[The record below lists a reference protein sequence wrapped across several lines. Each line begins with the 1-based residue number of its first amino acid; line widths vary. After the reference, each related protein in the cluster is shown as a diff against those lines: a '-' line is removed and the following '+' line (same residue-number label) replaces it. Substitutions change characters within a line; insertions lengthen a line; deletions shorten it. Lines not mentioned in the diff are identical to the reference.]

1 MVQEAQLDEKKFW
14 CKVFQTKFDILVAI
28 CDKEILG
35 KRMKFKELKIK
46 IDENFYKGVE
56 INEKVALNLIKKATI
71 VNLFGKNI
79 VNLALGKGFIKKDNI
94 IKIEGYPHAQIIKL

>member
-1 MVQEAQLDEKKFW
+1 VVQEAQLDEKKFW

-35 KRMKFKELKIK
+35 KKMKFKELKIK

-79 VNLALGKGFIKKDNI
+79 VNLALGKGFVKKDNI

>member
-1 MVQEAQLDEKKFW
+1 MVQETRLNEKKFW

-35 KRMKFKELKIK
+35 KKMKFKELKIK

-56 INEKVALNLIKKATI
+56 INEKVALKLIKKATI
-71 VNLFGKNI
+71 ANLFGKNI
-79 VNLALGKGFIKKDNI
+79 VKLALGKGFIKKDNI
-94 IKIEGYPHAQIIKL
+94 IEIEGYPHAQIVKL

>member
-35 KRMKFKELKIK
+35 KKMKFKELKIK

-79 VNLALGKGFIKKDNI
+79 VNLALGKGFVKKDNI

>member
-1 MVQEAQLDEKKFW
+1 VVQEAQLDEKKFW

-79 VNLALGKGFIKKDNI
+79 